1 MAKKSTKHFTTPY
14 SIHFV
19 NVLHQNKALHNF
31 HRKGQ
36 HSIAECIKGLTWDLT
51 MSQNLASVFFK
62 LILNILWKFHVV
74 QNWIHKLRTLA
85 VGDFSNYNHFIKF
98 NFLLMNN
105 ISISTEMYI
114 EPWVNAVKLDVQCDH
129 HLLLP
134 LFLIT
139 SAIGLLNYC
148 QIFCQSIP
156 CIWYCCWKPF
166 DVFILHYVLVKH
178 HAQNCIIR

>member
-1 MAKKSTKHFTTPY
+1 MHKRSNLRPDNVTKPC
-14 SIHFV
+14 
-19 NVLHQNKALHNF
+19 K
-31 HRKGQ
+31 
-36 HSIAECIKGLTWDLT
+36 C
-51 MSQNLASVFFK
+51 FFK